1 MTSTARAEPAIAAW
15 IGLVLAALAI
25 AWAGA
30 IVAAPRLASGGG
42 GRIGTLGAAVVYAFG
57 SGVCHQRPE
66 RSLVTA
72 GTDGRSA
79 GAARDSTSGRRWAS
93 CSARSPSGGTRAM
106 APARWRGVIVAAAV
120 PTATSWLLEVVG
132 GPATPVAWRAVLA
145 APAGFVLGGSSPTSP
160 GLGRARRRTF
170 DTLTPV
176 REALAEGAQS
186 ANPYLVCGP
195 RGSCPEPG
203 HLWFGRLLKG
213 AGVPADAAADVRPRA
228 QPRGAALSVRTDATA
243 RRSGRRR
250 RPRGR
255 LPYFAANALDSEVA
269 TSSPS
274 PTSTATRSSSSPA
287 C

>member
-72 GTDGRSA
+72 GTRWPVCGRCTGLYL
-79 GAARDSTSGRRWAS
+79 GAALGVVFGALAFGGR
-93 CSARSPSGGTRAM
+93 RAM

-145 APAGFVLGGSSPTSP
+145 APAGFVLGW
-160 GLGRARRRTF
+160 F
-170 DTLTPV
+170 
-176 REALAEGAQS
+176 LA
-186 ANPYLVCGP
+186 
-195 RGSCPEPG
+195 
-203 HLWFGRLLKG
+203 HLAW
-213 AGVPADAAADVRPRA
+213 P
-228 QPRGAALSVRTDATA
+228 
-243 RRSGRRR
+243 RSG
-250 RPRGR
+250 
-255 LPYFAANALDSEVA
+255 
-269 TSSPS
+269 SPQDV
-274 PTSTATRSSSSPA
+274 
-287 C
+287 